1 MDLNHKFRTG
11 KYSGRTV
18 GEVYK
23 LDRRYFN
30 WILENRPEMLKSHG
44 KAKSSN
50 SYKQPVYKPTLLK
63 TEHYA
68 HPGRIIQPLEPGDI
82 NDAF

>member
-11 KYSGRTV
+11 KYAGRTV
-18 GEVYK
+18 GTVYK

-44 KAKSSN
+44 KK
-50 SYKQPVYKPTLLK
+50 KPQTLRHVPTRISEVPENAEDIPGK
-63 TEHYA
+63 T
-68 HPGRIIQPLEPGDI
+68 IQPFTPGNLD
-82 NDAF
+82 DAF